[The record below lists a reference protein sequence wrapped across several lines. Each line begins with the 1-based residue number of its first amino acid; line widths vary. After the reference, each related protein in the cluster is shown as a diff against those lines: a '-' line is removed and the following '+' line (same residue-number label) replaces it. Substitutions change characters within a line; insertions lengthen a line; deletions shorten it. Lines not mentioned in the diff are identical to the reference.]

1 MLAVQCE
8 EEKDNLLPQIEVNCE
23 LSTECRR
30 DYESQLKQR
39 VNLADDE
46 AAVDN

>member
-1 MLAVQCE
+1 LQYA
-8 EEKDNLLPQIEVNCE
+8 EEKDKLLPQIEVNCE
-23 LSTECRR
+23 WSTEFRR